1 MHSQYLAQF
10 SSYRSDS
17 TCSEKPFSFC
27 FERYMVRR
35 ISCYFRRSVFAHHTY
50 SDLPLCDHHISL
62 SSHRIVPIRP
72 VLKSYF
78 HSVSNDI
85 RYVVVRATFGDRLSS
100 ITLPSSLGD
109 QSHLSLPFHC
119 LPPWPVGSGSQ
130 RTSHG
135 LLYVCMLI
143 SLSKRSQI
151 MRDMV
156 IAKW

>member
-1 MHSQYLAQF
+1 MRSQYLAQF

-62 SSHRIVPIRP
+62 SCHRTFPIRP

-109 QSHLSLPFHC
+109 QSHFLSTVYH
-119 LPPWPVGSGSQ
+119 
-130 RTSHG
+130 HG
-135 LLYVCMLI
+135 RWEADLRGPRMGCCTYAC
-143 SLSKRSQI
+143 
-151 MRDMV
+151 
-156 IAKW
+156 

>member
-17 TCSEKPFSFC
+17 TCSEKPFSLC

-50 SDLPLCDHHISL
+50 SDLPLCDQHISL

-85 RYVVVRATFGDRLSS
+85 RYVVFRATFGDRLSS
-100 ITLPSSLGD
+100 PVRIDNSEIEPNRAKYSG
-109 QSHLSLPFHC
+109 
-119 LPPWPVGSGSQ
+119 PWRLDCGRS
-130 RTSHG
+130 R
-135 LLYVCMLI
+135 
-143 SLSKRSQI
+143 SKWRIKS
-151 MRDMV
+151 
-156 IAKW
+156 